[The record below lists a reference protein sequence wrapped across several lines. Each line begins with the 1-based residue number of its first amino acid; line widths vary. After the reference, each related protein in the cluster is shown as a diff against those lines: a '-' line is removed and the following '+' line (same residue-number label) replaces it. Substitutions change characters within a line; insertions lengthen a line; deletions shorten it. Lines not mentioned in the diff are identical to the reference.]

1 MQKSEH
7 GVLIVYTNMILQF
20 NLLLLFFWVL
30 LNDNKLSA
38 ECYPQV
44 YLFYSSNTDSA
55 R

>member
-1 MQKSEH
+1 MQKSGH
-7 GVLIVYTNMILQF
+7 GVLIVYTNMILAIQF
-20 NLLLLFFWVL
+20 IIVFFLVL